1 MAKTPE
7 PTPNTIAEI
16 KRIKETTLRADGP
29 RGEDSAWVFAA
40 LLLVAER
47 LGSGGGGGKK

>member
-1 MAKTPE
+1 MAKTADPIADV
-7 PTPNTIAEI
+7 IAEI
-16 KRIKETTLRADGP
+16 KRIKETKLRADGP

-47 LGSGGGGGKK
+47 LGSSGGAKRS